1 MSKKTLEKLINTY
14 KNVQDEQLKRLSKIS
29 AEIEKLIPNIHN
41 DYPDLSYHITDITA
55 MTEPSGWAEHLLEEL
70 EVIWGEK
77 LLKELEAIINE
88 NS

>member
-14 KNVQDEQLKRLSKIS
+14 KNVQDEQLRRLSKIS

-41 DYPDLSYHITDITA
+41 DYPDLAYYLTDITA
-55 MTEPSGWAEHLLEEL
+55 MTEPSGWAENLLNEL
-70 EVIWGEK
+70 EV
-77 LLKELEAIINE
+77 IINE